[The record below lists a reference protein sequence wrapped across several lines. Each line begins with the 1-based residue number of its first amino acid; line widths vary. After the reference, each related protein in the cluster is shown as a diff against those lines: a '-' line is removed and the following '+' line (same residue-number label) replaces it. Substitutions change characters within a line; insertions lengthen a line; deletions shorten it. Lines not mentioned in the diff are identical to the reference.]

1 MGYLEIIG
9 YKDDAFQSKIDSYTA
24 LINPDKYTQN
34 FEISFNEEQG
44 IGTSNAS
51 IKYKKSAPQGVS
63 FELIFDGTG
72 ILSSA
77 RTDVKKEIDTF
88 KKIAYE
94 YNGDIHKP
102 NYLKLIWGN
111 GLNFQC
117 QLTSLSLNYT
127 LFKSDGTPLRAKASV
142 SFKEFQNPKKIA
154 AEAKQGSPD
163 MTHEWVVRAGD
174 SLPQLTQQIYGDSSQ
189 YLKVAAFN
197 KLANFR
203 YLIPGTILYFPPLV

>member
-1 MGYLEIIG
+1 MNLLEITG

-34 FEISFNEEQG
+34 YEIHFNEEQG

-72 ILSSA
+72 ILSSD
-77 RTDVKKEIDTF
+77 RTDVKSEIETF

-102 NYLKLIWGN
+102 NYLQLIWGK
-111 GLNFQC
+111 GLNFKC

-154 AEAKQGSPD
+154 AEEKKKSPD

-174 SLPQLTQQIYGDSSQ
+174 SLPQLAQQIYGDSSQ
-189 YLKVAAFN
+189 YLKVASFN

-203 YLIPGTILYFPPLV
+203 YLIPGTTLYFPPLV